1 MQKIL
6 EAKAKPQRKRGSHDF
21 PFRSLFECGEYGGR
35 FTAQFA
41 KGNGGT
47 YRYYRCTKK
56 KGLCSQSYVQESD
69 LAEQLRVRLQTM
81 SLCDRYTN
89 WMLAEIGLWEQAE
102 LSVSHSDVQNL
113 SVKIKASA
121 ERMEKLVSAYLD
133 GDIPKDIYLNQKDR
147 IMRSTL
153 TLKDKMK
160 AFEQRR
166 NTWVEPLREW
176 ILDLQQVTFL
186 YESNNLS
193 EIASFVRKIGTNHT
207 VRDKTAHFA
216 TPSPFQFVAQ
226 RQAFLPSAAALQ
238 RQSPRLNSDEVK
250 FCAEILTFA
259 RTHFEKGQ
267 S

>member
-1 MQKIL
+1 
-6 EAKAKPQRKRGSHDF
+6 
-21 PFRSLFECGEYGGR
+21 
-35 FTAQFA
+35 
-41 KGNGGT
+41 
-47 YRYYRCTKK
+47 
-56 KGLCSQSYVQESD
+56 
-69 LAEQLRVRLQTM
+69 
-81 SLCDRYTN
+81 
-89 WMLAEIGLWEQAE
+89 
-102 LSVSHSDVQNL
+102 
-113 SVKIKASA
+113 
-121 ERMEKLVSAYLD
+121 MEKLVSAYLD
-133 GDIPKDIYLNQKDR
+133 GDIPKDIYLNQKDV

-176 ILDLQQVTFL
+176 VLDLQQATFL
-186 YESNNLS
+186 HESDNLS
-193 EIASFVRKIGTNHT
+193 EIAAFVKKIGTNHT

-250 FCAEILTFA
+250 FCALTRNVFHYMDGTDVVSSFA
-259 RTHFEKGQ
+259 SLGRYTPSLRLLGE